1 MNYFIASH
9 VDKPAKGHTE
19 CEHSLLHQSLL
30 TTLVLSIKCTGRP
43 GGDTV
48 ELNPGLPSIHVWT
61 DLPKGNKERTNLP
74 KGMKRTHTTL
84 GWIYIEGLT
93 AGAAAQLLTKANNHA
108 KQ

>member
-19 CEHSLLHQSLL
+19 CKHSLLHQSLL

-61 DLPKGNKERTNLP
+61 DLPKGNKSDYKP
-74 KGMKRTHTTL
+74 AKGHEANTYHT
-84 GWIYIEGLT
+84 GVDIY
-93 AGAAAQLLTKANNHA
+93 
-108 KQ
+108 

>member
-9 VDKPAKGHTE
+9 VDKPAKGQLRAITY
-19 CEHSLLHQSLL
+19 
-30 TTLVLSIKCTGRP
+30 
-43 GGDTV
+43 
-48 ELNPGLPSIHVWT
+48 
-61 DLPKGNKERTNLP
+61 LP
-74 KGMKRTHTTL
+74 KGMKRTLTTL